1 MRAMGCNFRVKYRTW
16 WKEVLSSEEEYAT
29 AHAVLERIDWVADY
43 IITHCAPTSIVKR
56 VNRDYEPDKL
66 TDFFEEVKKKGNF
79 HYWLF
84 GHYHENKI
92 IDDRYVLLWEQIV

>member
-29 AHAVLERIDWVADY
+29 A
-43 IITHCAPTSIVKR
+43 
-56 VNRDYEPDKL
+56 
-66 TDFFEEVKKKGNF
+66 
-79 HYWLF
+79 WLF

>member
-1 MRAMGCNFRVKYRTW
+1 M
-16 WKEVLSSEEEYAT
+16 
-29 AHAVLERIDWVADY
+29 
-43 IITHCAPTSIVKR
+43 KR

-92 IDDRYVLLWEQIV
+92 IDDRYVLLWEQIMQVI